1 MSSSNGLSSSA
12 ALITGASKRI
22 GRQIATT
29 LARDLRM
36 DIAIHYR
43 SSEDEAQELADELKA
58 NYDVETITV
67 QGDLNK
73 PETVS
78 EIVEKATEKFPR
90 LNTLIHNASIYEEI
104 SFEETKLEDLRRNMN
119 VHLYAPFLMSQAF
132 SENLKNRE
140 GAGNIITILDTKI
153 SRVHTQHVPYIL
165 SKQALYHLTKLMAK
179 ELAPD
184 IRVNGICPGPILPP
198 KGASDD
204 YMVERSKQTAL
215 KRHGDPEDIAQ
226 AVTSLLKQ
234 EYITGNILY
243 LDGGEH
249 LL

>member
-1 MSSSNGLSSSA
+1 
-12 ALITGASKRI
+12 
-22 GRQIATT
+22 
-29 LARDLRM
+29 
-36 DIAIHYR
+36 
-43 SSEDEAQELADELKA
+43 
-58 NYDVETITV
+58 
-67 QGDLNK
+67 
-73 PETVS
+73 
-78 EIVEKATEKFPR
+78 
-90 LNTLIHNASIYEEI
+90 
-104 SFEETKLEDLRRNMN
+104 
-119 VHLYAPFLMSQAF
+119 
-132 SENLKNRE
+132 
-140 GAGNIITILDTKI
+140 
-153 SRVHTQHVPYIL
+153 
-165 SKQALYHLTKLMAK
+165 MAK

-234 EYITGNILY
+234 DYITGNILY